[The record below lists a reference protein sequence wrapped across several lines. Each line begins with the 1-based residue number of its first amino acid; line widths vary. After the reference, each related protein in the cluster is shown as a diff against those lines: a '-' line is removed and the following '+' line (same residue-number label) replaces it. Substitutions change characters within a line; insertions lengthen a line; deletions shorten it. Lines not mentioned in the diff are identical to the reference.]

1 MLAIQFYL
9 QHYMRE
15 TSPGT
20 AEENVR
26 ARLFSCNYL
35 QWSVS
40 GNNYT
45 QLCIL
50 QIFSSA
56 HFLTAA

>member
-9 QHYMRE
+9 QHYMQE

-35 QWSVS
+35 QWSVG

-56 HFLTAA
+56 HFLMAA